1 MPNPQYVTLTSVSCS
16 ATVNLDYRRHDGM
29 NASVAVTG
37 SSSGTFTYSVLYTLD
52 DQQFLTNLGGT
63 MGAGSSLASRTPVFF
78 PDANLSS
85 ASSNGTSNYMFPVAG
100 VRLSVTAI
108 SSAIVTMCVIQGG

>member
-1 MPNPQYVTLTSVSCS
+1 MANPLYATLTSVSCS
-16 ATVNLDYRRHDGM
+16 QTINMDYRRFPM
-29 NASVAVTG
+29 NAAVAVTG

-63 MGAGSSLASRTPVFF
+63 MGAGSSLASRVPVFF
-78 PDANLSS
+78 PDANLSA
-85 ASSNGTSNYMFPVAG
+85 ASSNGTTNYMFPVAG

-108 SSAIVTMCVIQGG
+108 SSATVTMCVIQGG